1 MARKQTRNEQ
11 YAGGFP
17 LGMEAFEKLTDPRNG
32 RAKRHYFGEVLF
44 IALAAM
50 ISGMDDFADFE
61 RFAQEREE
69 WLRKWLK
76 LPHGTPSDD
85 TFRRIFTAL
94 NPDTFCEC
102 FITFVASLGMRLGQE
117 LVAIDGKT
125 LRGSFNVADKSD
137 ALHLISAWATG
148 SGLTLGQLLVDSKT
162 NEITAVP
169 KLLRQID
176 VKGCVVSLDAMGCQ
190 KKIAIAIRHAEA
202 DYLLSLKGNHGTL
215 HGEVRDL
222 FADPAALEAAKLA
235 GNIVARASSHD
246 KGHGRI
252 EERHLTVTEH
262 LGWMDAKERRS
273 WLDLRSLVHLRS
285 VRVKADGS
293 RSEEDR
299 YWLTSL
305 APDAEKLLEL
315 SRGHWSIE
323 NQCHWV
329 MDVTYG
335 EDGSRIRNGHAARNV
350 SLLRRLA
357 HNLLKH
363 DQTVKDSIAGKRKRA
378 CLSTATLERFL
389 KLNNSK

>member
-1 MARKQTRNEQ
+1 MARKKTRNEE

-17 LGMEAFEKLTDPRNG
+17 PGMEAFENLTDPRDG

-50 ISGMDDFADFE
+50 ISGMDDFEDFE
-61 RFAQEREE
+61 RFAQEREV
-69 WLRKWLK
+69 WLRKWLI
-76 LPHGTPSDD
+76 LPNGTPSDD

-94 NPDTFCEC
+94 DPEEFNQC
-102 FITFVASLGMRLGQE
+102 FIGFTSSLSQRLGQE

-125 LRGSFNVADKSD
+125 LRGSFTAGDKSD
-137 ALHLISAWATG
+137 ALHLISAWATA

-202 DYLLSLKGNHGTL
+202 DYLLALKGNHGTL
-215 HGEVRDL
+215 HGEVRD
-222 FADPAALEAAKLA
+222 FFTDAGALESARA
-235 GNIVARASSHD
+235 GGYVVTSASSHD

-252 EERHLTVTEH
+252 EERHLTVTDH
-262 LGWMDAKERRS
+262 LDWMDGKERRW

-285 VRVKADGS
+285 VRQLSDGS
-293 RSEEDR
+293 RSVENR

-305 APDAEKLLEL
+305 EPNAKKLLEL
-315 SRGHWSIE
+315 SRGHWGIE

-329 MDVTYG
+329 LDVTYG
-335 EDGSRIRNGHAARNV
+335 EDASRIRSGHAARNV
-350 SLLRRLA
+350 ALLRRLA

-363 DQTVKDSIAGKRKRA
+363 NQTVKDSIAGKRKRA
-378 CLSTATLERFL
+378 CLSTSTLERFL
-389 KLNNSK
+389 KLGDSK

>member
-1 MARKQTRNEQ
+1 MARKKTRSEE

-17 LGMEAFEKLTDPRNG
+17 PGMEAFESLTDPRDG

-50 ISGMDDFADFE
+50 VSGMDDFEDFE

-69 WLRKWLK
+69 WLRQWLK
-76 LPHGTPSDD
+76 LPNGTPSDD

-94 NPDTFCEC
+94 DPKAFGDC
-102 FITFVASLGMRLGQE
+102 FVDYTALLSRRLGQE

-125 LRGSFNVADKSD
+125 LRGSFQAPDKSD
-137 ALHLISAWATG
+137 ALHLISAWATA

-169 KLLRQID
+169 KLLRQLD
-176 VKGCVVSLDAMGCQ
+176 VAGCVVSLDAMGCQ
-190 KKIAIAIRHAEA
+190 KKIAIAIRHAGA
-202 DYLLSLKGNHGTL
+202 DYLLALKGNHGTL

-222 FADPAALEAAKLA
+222 FGDAAALSAASA
-235 GNIVARASSHD
+235 GGSVVARASTHD

-252 EERHLTVTEH
+252 EERHLTVTDH
-262 LGWMDAKERRS
+262 LGWMDKKERTS

-285 VRVKADGS
+285 VRHLPDGS

-305 APDAEKLLEL
+305 APDAKHLLEL
-315 SRGHWSIE
+315 ARGHWGIE

-329 MDVTYG
+329 LDVVYG
-335 EDGSRIRNGHAARNV
+335 EDASRARSGHAAQNLA
-350 SLLRRLA
+350 LLRRLG
-357 HNLLKH
+357 HNLLRH
-363 DQTVKDSIAGKRKRA
+363 DTTVKDSISGKRKRA
-378 CLSTATLERFL
+378 CLSTSTLETFL
-389 KLNNSK
+389 KLRESK

>member
-1 MARKQTRNEQ
+1 MARKKTRNEE

-17 LGMEAFEKLTDPRNG
+17 PGMEAFEKLTDPRDG

-50 ISGMDDFADFE
+50 VSGMDDFEDFE
-61 RFAQEREE
+61 RFAQEREG

-76 LPHGTPSDD
+76 LPNGTPSDD
-85 TFRRIFTAL
+85 TFRRVFTAL
-94 NPDTFCEC
+94 NPEEFCDC
-102 FITFVASLGMRLGQE
+102 FIEFTASLSKRLGQE
-117 LVAIDGKT
+117 LVSIDGKT
-125 LRGSFNVADKSD
+125 LRGSFSAADKSD

-222 FADPAALEAAKLA
+222 FADPLALGAAKA
-235 GNIVARASSHD
+235 SGKVVARASSYD

-252 EERHLTVTEH
+252 EERHITVTDH
-262 LGWMDAKERRS
+262 LDWMEPKERRS

-285 VRVKADGS
+285 VRVMADGT
-293 RSEEDR
+293 RSEENR

-305 APDAEKLLEL
+305 APEADKLLEL
-315 SRGHWSIE
+315 SRSHWSIE

-335 EDGSRIRNGHAARNV
+335 EDGSRIRSGHAARNV

-378 CLSTATLERFL
+378 CLSTATLEKFL
-389 KLNNSK
+389 KLANPK